1 MIAHPPRPPPPVSS
15 PEDRRQF
22 ARIHFAAQAQLS
34 TVDTRADV
42 QLLDISLQGALVRL
56 PAGLQLE
63 PGEPC
68 LLALRLGDVT
78 IKMAAELAHV
88 QADHAGLQC
97 RCIDLESISHL
108 RRLVEINLGRR
119 ELLERELRAL
129 VA

>member
-1 MIAHPPRPPPPVSS
+1 MSAH
-15 PEDRRQF
+15 EERRQF
-22 ARIHFAAQAQLS
+22 ARIHFDAQAQLS
-34 TVDTRADV
+34 TVDTRLDV

-56 PAGLQLE
+56 PAGLRVE

-88 QADHAGLQC
+88 KADHAGLQC
-97 RCIDLESISHL
+97 RSIDLESISHL
-108 RRLVEINLGRR
+108 RRLVEVNLGKR